1 MAIEKDIARE
11 LAATL
16 TGLNHNVAM
25 RDQDGKTT
33 VDPGSAVYLYL
44 LDRGLMVLIKHEK
57 NDIEIWYDPNSTD
70 AEWIKSEL
78 RPRVEGVARRY
89 LYGITVRSYAGE
101 IEPKQ
106 FVHRTSVSES
116 RNTTKTSYHPL
127 GHTKVIVKHSKAV
140 TEEKPGAR
148 SRNIRDIFI
157 ENNGERFRYP
167 HKHLMGARVMALHI
181 DQGGRPWDELGEK
194 IIEMSRRRKEIMELL
209 RWSRRLESTSQV
221 EEIKG
226 RGKSEVLMIKR
237 IMDSAARTGRLDH
250 IVEYSLPARQPV
262 TENELDIITRK
273 MLKLEAVP
281 GLELIKPQGLV
292 TEVLAD
298 LRQQLV

>member
-1 MAIEKDIARE
+1 MAIEKDISQE

-16 TGLNHNVAM
+16 TGMDHSVAM

-33 VDPGSAVYLYL
+33 VDPSNAVYLYMM
-44 LDRGLMVLIKHEK
+44 DRGLMILIKHDK
-57 NDIEIWYDPNSTD
+57 SDIEVWYDPASTD
-70 AEWIKSEL
+70 TDWVKTEL
-78 RPRVEGVARRY
+78 KPRIEGVARRY
-89 LYGITVRSYAGE
+89 LYGMTIRSYAGE

-106 FVHRTSVSES
+106 FVHRTAIGES

-127 GHTKVIVKHSKAV
+127 GETKIIIRHSKAV

-148 SRNIRDIFI
+148 SRNIGDIFI

-181 DQGGRPWDELGEK
+181 DHGGRPWDELGEK

-209 RWSRRLESTSQV
+209 RWSRRLESTSQI
-221 EEIKG
+221 EEIKS

-237 IMDSAARTGRLDH
+237 IMDSAARTGRLDSV
-250 IVEYSLPARQPV
+250 VEYALPARQPV
-262 TENELDIITRK
+262 TENEIDLITRK
-273 MLKLEAVP
+273 MLKQEAIP
-281 GLELIKPQGLV
+281 GLELIRPQGLV
-292 TEVLAD
+292 TEVLVN
-298 LRQQLV
+298 LKQQLS